1 MRKRDI
7 CNWPLIRVIPLHTL
21 TTIIAHVYNNRRADI
36 SLIDSPCRERVS
48 LRAGDALALD
58 RMRQHL
64 IERPEVYRVFP
75 AMRLLPSEALL
86 IPCSWR
92 GYMRLKVYIPI
103 SPAIFDPRVPAKYKK
118 EAGAILTMP
127 EVSAKLNEDHTVFVQ
142 VANEKYGRPDT
153 VACDGHVWVRSSE
166 WRSR

>member
-7 CNWPLIRVIPLHTL
+7 RNWPLIRVIPLHTL
-21 TTIIAHVYNNRRADI
+21 TAIIAHVYNNRRAAI
-36 SLIDSPCRERVS
+36 SITDAHGRERIS

-58 RMRQHL
+58 LMRQHL
-64 IERPEVYRVFP
+64 IERPEVYSVFP
-75 AMRLLPSEALL
+75 AMRLLPSEARR
-86 IPCSWR
+86 IPYGWR
-92 GYMRLKVYIPI
+92 AYECLKVYIPI
-103 SPAIFDPRVPAKYKK
+103 SPDIFDPRVPAKYKK
-118 EAGAILTMP
+118 EAGAILAMP

-142 VANEKYGRPDT
+142 VANEKYGRLDT